1 MRSSPGTV
9 TSARSAIPPSSGT
22 DQLVAGDLI
31 DVVSDKHT
39 EITFRVSQTWEYT
52 GLGYSQGVRTDQG
65 WEERVLAN
73 FMEAGRLKQI
83 PARSKKRRVV
93 LRWLADHF
101 RPAERY
107 PEAQVNDILRRYH
120 DDFALLRRLLVDE
133 EFMHRK
139 GGFYW
144 RAGTL
149 PYPGAIHE

>member
-1 MRSSPGTV
+1 MATTTAWWYGQ
-9 TSARSAIPPSSGT
+9 SAPPS
-22 DQLVAGDLI
+22 
-31 DVVSDKHT
+31 VSA
-39 EITFRVSQTWEYT
+39 VP
-52 GLGYSQGVRTDQG
+52 GVGYSQYVPTDQK

-73 FMEAGRLKQI
+73 FMEDGRLKQI
-83 PARSKKRRVV
+83 PARARKRRVV

-133 EFMHRK
+133 ELMQRK
-139 GGFYW
+139 AGVYW

-149 PYPGAIHE
+149 PYPGQIHD

>member
-1 MRSSPGTV
+1 VVTTTVSWYGQSEPG
-9 TSARSAIPPSSGT
+9 
-22 DQLVAGDLI
+22 
-31 DVVSDKHT
+31 
-39 EITFRVSQTWEYT
+39 RVCALP
-52 GLGYSQGVRTDQG
+52 GVRYSQQVPTDQG

-73 FMEAGRLKQI
+73 FMDAGRLKQI
-83 PARSKKRRVV
+83 PARAKKRRVV

-133 EFMHRK
+133 ELMHREA
-139 GGFYW
+139 GMYW

-149 PYPGAIHE
+149 PYPGANALMTLGLSSTRPRRQDGFVTGATRIGD